1 MALAY
6 ITSKKQ
12 KQCHQEVIMLLNKDL
27 LTRIAHLESVND
39 QLLTELSYIDTQLKL
54 VGFPEGLETVKVAA
68 AEIIEEQR
76 SYSEEDDIAM

>member
-1 MALAY
+1 
-6 ITSKKQ
+6 
-12 KQCHQEVIMLLNKDL
+12 MLLNKDL